1 MVACASL
8 VLVLL
13 LLAHAPADV
22 SADRSS
28 HEAANTTAVAALA
41 VANVSRQLAE
51 LPQSWTPVNPCD
63 HRIASPYYIGALRN
77 AAANC
82 TAQCPTTTYPDN
94 AQVCHPCAVVGCAT
108 CSRTTC
114 SDCLIFHLRVGN
126 QCLFLY
132 VALFAAILI
141 FVVCF
146 CLCGVLRFCFLAL
159 LSARSPNVLKEALA
173 HRRRAKVHDYAL
185 PGNPFYAFDDTS
197 LRRQNITGIGAMLY
211 FRFVSFTTL
220 LCFLLLALLAL
231 GYFMPLVVDKDLLGL
246 ATLAHSV
253 GLYMVCWIAVV
264 SWMCSQDRAARADV
278 EEFPHL
284 RNYALVAEGFPRS
297 AKSPHE
303 VKAFFESIL
312 GFEIEGVSIAYDYV
326 EEEEFV
332 EDRIARTVEKADTHL
347 GVYPSE
353 LASLDSPI
361 ADSQDS
367 YMLDCLMN
375 SGFAFIVFSREE
387 DREFCVRRFAEIDR
401 QVKQGFSR
409 VTTDD
414 SDEEEGEE
422 TSRLLGQS
430 GGSGKARRVKSSS
443 GGVAGGGPSR
453 AVLFRDKF
461 PIRVGQAPEASSIQW
476 RNFAVRRGAKALRVA
491 VTLLVALLLVMVLG
505 AVMFAPAVLYQMSF
519 MDVRKSSRS
528 QWQFAALEQGV
539 IAASIAVG
547 NCILI
552 AALRRASERSGFLQK
567 VNEDAVS
574 AVCTFC
580 TMILNSSA
588 PLLVAAFVAGSED
601 LRATRELATTY
612 LFQVMWM
619 CMFVSEAGN
628 ILLATWSFWSSYFW
642 IRQSDYAS
650 VRESEPLITTPEFPI
665 AIRYVD
671 LLHALCLLCAMIA
684 CDSRSLY
691 TIAGQCLMLMY
702 SVYVYFM
709 DKYNFLRVNR
719 PTFYM
724 SPRMD
729 GTVHYLLVFHIA
741 LLSLVPL
748 QQLHYTLPQRFA
760 VLKWPW
766 LNVIIFVFN
775 ILLFFSLVRIIQ
787 KCNDPVRELSD
798 IPYVEVASLTPSNYF
813 NTNPV
818 HVLRA
823 LHFPSIVVPPI
834 YPYLPGKEY
843 LHGGQF
849 ADYDDSVR
857 LRETL
862 MLLVKT
868 PLI

>member
-1 MVACASL
+1 METVPYSAAMMAMNIGQQL
-8 VLVLL
+8 VDVPESW
-13 LLAHAPADV
+13 APAAAMAMDV
-22 SADRSS
+22 G
-28 HEAANTTAVAALA
+28 
-41 VANVSRQLAE
+41 RQLVAD

-63 HRIASPYYIGALRN
+63 HRIQSPYYIGALRN
-77 AAANC
+77 AAVNC

-94 AQVCHPCAVVGCAT
+94 NQVCHPCAVVGCAT
-108 CSRTTC
+108 CSRTAC

-132 VALFAAILI
+132 AALFAALLI
-141 FVVCF
+141 FTVCF
-146 CLCGVLRFCFLAL
+146 CLCGLLRFCFLAL
-159 LSARSPNVLKEALA
+159 LSPRSPNVLREALA

-185 PGNPFYAFDDTS
+185 PGNPFYAFDGTS
-197 LRRQNITGIGAMLY
+197 LRRQNVSGIGVMLY
-211 FRFVSFTTL
+211 FRFLSFTTL
-220 LCFLLLALLAL
+220 LCFFLLVEL
-231 GYFMPLVVDKDLLGL
+231 GIGYAIPYYVDKKLLDTANL
-246 ATLAHSV
+246 LQAVS
-253 GLYMVCWIAVV
+253 LYMVAFLTVLSWI
-264 SWMCSQDRAARADV
+264 CSQDRAARADV

-284 RNYALVAEGFPRS
+284 RNYCLVAEGFPRS

-353 LASLDSPI
+353 LAGLDSPI

-375 SGFAFIVFSREE
+375 SGIAFIVFSREE
-387 DREFCVRRFAEIDR
+387 DREFCTRRFAEIDR

-409 VTTDD
+409 VADESDD
-414 SDEEEGEE
+414 DEGEE
-422 TSRLLGQS
+422 TTRLLGGGKGRKQKS
-430 GGSGKARRVKSSS
+430 GA
-443 GGVAGGGPSR
+443 GVSGGGPSR

-461 PIRVGQAPEASSIQW
+461 PIRVGQAPEPSSIQW

-491 VTLLVALLLVMVLG
+491 VTLLVALMLVMVLG
-505 AVMFAPAVLYQMSF
+505 AVLFAPAVLYQMSF
-519 MDVRKSSRS
+519 MDVQKSSRS
-528 QWQFAALEQGV
+528 QWQLAQLEQGV
-539 IAASIAVG
+539 VSASIAIG
-547 NCILI
+547 NRLLI
-552 AALRRASERSGFLQK
+552 AALRRAAERSGFMQK
-567 VNEDAVS
+567 VNEDATF
-574 AVCTFC
+574 AVCSFC
-580 TMILNSSA
+580 TMVLNSTA
-588 PLLVAAFVAGSED
+588 PIIVAAIVAGSED
-601 LRATRELATTY
+601 LRATMELATIY
-612 LFQVMWM
+612 LFQVLWM
-619 CMFVSEAGN
+619 CMLVTEAGN
-628 ILLATWSFWSSYFW
+628 IFLSSWSFWSSYFW

-650 VRESEPLITTPEFPI
+650 VREAEPLITTPEFPI
-665 AIRYVD
+665 ATRYLD
-671 LLHALCLLCAMIA
+671 MLHGLCILCAMIA

-691 TIAGQCLMLMY
+691 TIAGQCLMLVY
-702 SVYVYFM
+702 TVYVYFM

-729 GTVHYLLVFHIA
+729 GTVHYLFIFHIA
-741 LLSLVPL
+741 LLSLIPL
-748 QQLHYTLPQRFA
+748 QQFHYTLPSQYS
-760 VLKWPW
+760 VLKWPG
-766 LNVIIFVFN
+766 LNVIIFAFN
-775 ILLFFSLVRIIQ
+775 LICFLSCVRISQ
-787 KCNDPVRELSD
+787 CCNDPVRDLSD
-798 IPYVEVASLTPSNYF
+798 VPYIEVASLVPSNYF

-868 PLI
+868 PLV